1 MNKRYNTPPTG
12 WTPAKD
18 SDGYIHHWDG
28 PMVLL
33 SDEMILIST
42 FRHRSGITVE
52 NLVDFTTFTLDEL
65 LGLADR
71 LRHLDGEPIED
82 FANGLYAPPA
92 YFADRLVEMHHEV
105 ERAEKE
111 INR

>member
-1 MNKRYNTPPTG
+1 
-12 WTPAKD
+12 
-18 SDGYIHHWDG
+18 
-28 PMVLL
+28 MVLL

-42 FRHRSGITVE
+42 FRHRDGIRVE
-52 NLVDFTTFTLDEL
+52 NMVDFTTFTLDEL

-82 FANGLYAPPA
+82 FANGLFAPPE

-105 ERAEKE
+105 ERAEQE